1 MYQLIAH
8 EGADAFLGRAEAWL
22 QTREAEHNLHLS
34 LSYAR
39 RDSGTTE
46 PDTLFGTV
54 EAEGEVLGCVI
65 RTPPHKLLVTDIP
78 MGRRGGTVLDD
89 CGTGAARRGVSG
101 RVRLHASRQAGA
113 WLSLRACRL
122 R

>member
-22 QTREAEHNLHLS
+22 HTREAEHNLHLS

-54 EAEGEVLGCVI
+54 EAESEVLGCVI
-65 RTPPHKLLVTDIP
+65 RTPPHTWGVGSGTSTRRRLVLL
-78 MGRRGGTVLDD
+78 
-89 CGTGAARRGVSG
+89 CS
-101 RVRLHASRQAGA
+101 LH
-113 WLSLRACRL
+113 
-122 R
+122 